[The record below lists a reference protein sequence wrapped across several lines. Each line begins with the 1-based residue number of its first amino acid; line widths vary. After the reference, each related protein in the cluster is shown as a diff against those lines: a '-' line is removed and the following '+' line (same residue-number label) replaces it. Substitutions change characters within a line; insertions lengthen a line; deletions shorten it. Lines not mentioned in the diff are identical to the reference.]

1 MEILIVD
8 DKPENLYL
16 LESLLKGSG
25 FETISA
31 KNGAEALGL
40 AKKYIPDIIISD
52 ILMPVMD
59 GYTFCSECKKD
70 EQLKNIPFIFYTATY
85 TNPKDEEF
93 ALNLGA
99 DKFILKP
106 QDPDIFIDL
115 VKSCIAEKSQTSSY
129 LNSSPELSENVILK
143 QYNETLIR
151 KLEDKMLQ
159 TTENEKRLKNYVKE
173 LEENLTE
180 RLKIEKALLESEE
193 QNRLILENSMDAI
206 LFATQD
212 GAILSANKAACVMFQ
227 MSEDEL
233 CRLERNGLVDLN
245 DPRYPVFLTR
255 KEKSNKVRSE
265 LTFIRKDK
273 SKFEAEISSSNFVD
287 NNGRPRTSFIIKD
300 ITERKEAEEA
310 LLFVQNLVDALL
322 QNTPDNIYFKDLE
335 SRFIRVSK
343 AQADYFNLPN
353 PASAIGKTDF
363 DFFSVEHAQ
372 SAYNDEQN
380 LIKTGIPVINKEEKE
395 IWKDGSE
402 SWVSTTKQ
410 LLKDRDGEIFG
421 TFGISRDITER
432 KLAENQL
439 KLLAHSI
446 KSISEGISITDEK
459 DIIIFVNEAFLKTY
473 GYTEKELI
481 GKHISIVQPE
491 DPKSIKNVENIL
503 PGTLQGG
510 WKGEVINRRKDGSE
524 FPIYLSTSVIQD
536 ENNEPIA
543 LIGVATDIT
552 EKKESEDK
560 LRKLSEAVEQSPV
573 SIFITD
579 QNGIIEYVNP
589 KSSQITG
596 YTYEELVGN
605 NPRVLSSGQTPEVK
619 YEELWD
625 TILTGKTWIGELLN
639 KQKNGELYWKSASIS
654 PIINDEGDITH
665 FISVS
670 EDITEKKKM
679 FKSIIAAKEKAEK
692 ADKFKTEFLAQISHE
707 IRSPMSAI
715 LSFANLAE
723 DELENKL
730 TPELSEY
737 FIGINTAGKRLMR
750 SIDLIINASEMHLGT
765 YKPLMTNIELIDTIL
780 TPLCN
785 EYYPN
790 AKNKGLEFSFSTQL
804 QKADIFGDH
813 YSLTQIFANL
823 FDNAVNY
830 TEKGK
835 IEVRVSRIDYE
846 NIEVSVS
853 DTGIGISEE
862 FLENIF
868 QLFKQEQQGY
878 SRQFDGNGLGL
889 SLVKYFCEL
898 NGAKICVTSEKNM
911 GTIFV
916 IKFSSLSTENL

>member
-40 AKKYIPDIIISD
+40 AKKYLPDIIISD

-70 EQLKNIPFIFYTATY
+70 EQLKSIPFIFYTATY

-99 DKFILKP
+99 NKFILKP
-106 QDPDIFIDL
+106 QEPDVFIDL
-115 VKSCIAEKSQTSSY
+115 IKSCIAKKSRNSSH
-129 LNSSPELSENVILK
+129 LDSSPELSENVILK

-159 TTENEKRLKNYVKE
+159 TAENEKKLKNYVKE
-173 LEENLTE
+173 LEENLAE
-180 RLKIEKALLESEE
+180 KLKIEKALMESEE

-212 GAILSANKAACVMFQ
+212 GTILSANKAACEMFQ

-245 DPRYPVFLTR
+245 DPRYPVFLIR
-255 KEKSNKVRSE
+255 KEQSNKVRSE
-265 LTFIRKDK
+265 LTFIRKDM

-322 QNTPDNIYFKDLE
+322 LNTPDNIYFKDLE

-353 PASAIGKTDF
+353 PAAAIGKTDF
-363 DFFSVEHAQ
+363 DFFSAEHAQ
-372 SAYNDEQN
+372 NAFNDEQN
-380 LIKTGIPVINKEEKE
+380 LIKTGIPIINKEEKE

-410 LLKDRDGEIFG
+410 LLTDSDGEIFG

-432 KLAENQL
+432 KLAENRI

-446 KSISEGISITDEK
+446 KSISECISITDEK

-481 GKHISIVQPE
+481 GKHISIVQPKGA
-491 DPKSIKNVENIL
+491 KSIKNVENIL

-510 WKGEVINRRKDGSE
+510 WKGEVINRRKDGTE

-552 EKKESEDK
+552 EKRESEDK

-573 SIFITD
+573 SIFITN
-579 QNGIIEYVNP
+579 QNGIIEYANP
-589 KSSQITG
+589 KFSKITG
-596 YTYEELVGN
+596 YTYEEAVGK
-605 NPRVLSSGQTPEVK
+605 NPRIFSSGQTPEAK

-625 TILTGKTWIGELLN
+625 TILAGKTWIGELLN
-639 KQKNGELYWKSASIS
+639 KKKNGELYWKSASIS

-679 FKSIIAAKEKAEK
+679 LKNVISAKEKAEQS
-692 ADKFKTEFLAQISHE
+692 DKFKTEFLAQISHE

-723 DELENKL
+723 DELKNKL

-737 FIGINTAGKRLMR
+737 FLGINMAGKRLMR

-765 YKPLMTNIELIDTIL
+765 YKPLMKNIELIDTIL
-780 TPLCN
+780 TPLFN

-790 AKNKGLEFSFSTQL
+790 AKNKGLEFSFSTEL
-804 QKADIFGDH
+804 QKADIFGDQ

-823 FDNAVNY
+823 FDNAINY

-835 IEVRVSRIDYE
+835 IVVGLRRIDYE

-853 DTGIGISEE
+853 DTGIGMSEE

-889 SLVKYFCEL
+889 SLVKYFCDL
-898 NGAKICVTSEKNM
+898 NGAKICVTSEKDM

-916 IKFSSLSTENL
+916 INFSSLSPENL